1 MSVSGVISNVLG
13 GNSGSSAGSKISA
26 VNSLQTVRDDSP
38 LQLAIQLSRLTVRMQ
53 TIEEVLVKKQIEFIR
68 VGKEL
73 DALRLVAPLLESTES
88 DASEVIEPPQPLT
101 AVQLS
106 PTRGEAAFDL
116 HPAVVSW
123 FERWRE
129 ATNRS
134 FLMALIK
141 RRS

>member
-1 MSVSGVISNVLG
+1 MSVSGLISNIL
-13 GNSGSSAGSKISA
+13 GSSASTKFSA
-26 VNSLQTVRDDSP
+26 VKSLQTVREDSP
-38 LQLAIQLSRLTVRMQ
+38 LQLAIQLNRLTVRMQ

-68 VGKEL
+68 VGNEL
-73 DALRLVAPLLESTES
+73 DALRLVAPLLQSTES
-88 DASEVIEPPQPLT
+88 DVSELLEPPQPLT
-101 AVQLS
+101 AVQPS
-106 PTRGEAAFDL
+106 PARGEAAFDL

>member
-1 MSVSGVISNVLG
+1 MSVSGLISNIL
-13 GNSGSSAGSKISA
+13 GSSAGTKFSA
-26 VNSLQTVRDDSP
+26 VKSLQTVREDPP
-38 LQLAIQLSRLTVRMQ
+38 LQLAIQLNRLTVRMQ
-53 TIEEVLVKKQIEFIR
+53 TIEDVLVKKQIEFIR

-73 DALRLVAPLLESTES
+73 DALRLVAPLFQSTES
-88 DASEVIEPPQPLT
+88 DVSELIEPPSPLT
-101 AVQLS
+101 AVQQS
-106 PTRGEAAFDL
+106 PARGETAFDL

>member
-1 MSVSGVISNVLG
+1 MSVSGLISNIL
-13 GNSGSSAGSKISA
+13 GSSASTEFSA
-26 VNSLQTVRDDSP
+26 VKSLQTVREDSP
-38 LQLAIQLSRLTVRMQ
+38 LQLAIQLNRLTVRMQ

-68 VGKEL
+68 VGNEL
-73 DALRLVAPLLESTES
+73 DALRLVAPLLQSTES
-88 DASEVIEPPQPLT
+88 DVSELIEPPQPLT
-101 AVQLS
+101 AVQQS
-106 PTRGEAAFDL
+106 TARGEAAFDL

>member
-1 MSVSGVISNVLG
+1 MSVSGLISNVLG
-13 GNSGSSAGSKISA
+13 SSAGTKFSA
-26 VNSLQTVRDDSP
+26 VQSLQTVREDSP
-38 LQLAIQLSRLTVRMQ
+38 LQLAMQLNRLTVRMK
-53 TIEEVLVKKQIEFIR
+53 TIEDVLVKKQIEFIR

-73 DALRLVAPLLESTES
+73 DALRLVAPLFQSTEN
-88 DASEVIEPPQPLT
+88 DVSELIEPPQPLT
-101 AVQLS
+101 AVQQS
-106 PTRGEAAFDL
+106 PARGEAAFDL

-134 FLMALIK
+134 FFMALIK

>member
-1 MSVSGVISNVLG
+1 MSVSGVI
-13 GNSGSSAGSKISA
+13 GNFSDNSTGSKFSA
-26 VNSLQTVRDDSP
+26 VNSLQTVREDAP

-53 TIEEVLVKKQIEFIR
+53 TIEKVLVKKQIEFIR
-68 VGKEL
+68 IGKEL
-73 DALRLVAPLLESTES
+73 DALRLVAPLLESTEGDVS
-88 DASEVIEPPQPLT
+88 DIIEPPQPLI
-101 AVQLS
+101 AVQQ
-106 PTRGEAAFDL
+106 PPARGEAAVDL
-116 HPAVVSW
+116 HSTVLSW

>member
-1 MSVSGVISNVLG
+1 MSVSGLISNIL
-13 GNSGSSAGSKISA
+13 GSSASTKFSA
-26 VNSLQTVRDDSP
+26 VKSLQTVREDSP
-38 LQLAIQLSRLTVRMQ
+38 LQLAIQLNRLTVRMQ

-68 VGKEL
+68 VGNEL
-73 DALRLVAPLLESTES
+73 DALRLVAPLLQSTES
-88 DASEVIEPPQPLT
+88 DVSELLEPPQPLT
-101 AVQLS
+101 AVQPS
-106 PTRGEAAFDL
+106 RARGEAAFDL

>member
-1 MSVSGVISNVLG
+1 MSVSGLISNIL
-13 GNSGSSAGSKISA
+13 GSSAGTKFSA
-26 VNSLQTVRDDSP
+26 VQSLQTVREDSP
-38 LQLAIQLSRLTVRMQ
+38 LQLAIQLNRLTVRMQ
-53 TIEEVLVKKQIEFIR
+53 TIEDVLVKKQIEFIR

-73 DALRLVAPLLESTES
+73 DALQLVAPLLQSTES
-88 DASEVIEPPQPLT
+88 DVSELIEPPQPLT
-101 AVQLS
+101 AVQQS
-106 PTRGEAAFDL
+106 TARGEAAFDL

>member
-1 MSVSGVISNVLG
+1 MSVSGLISNIL
-13 GNSGSSAGSKISA
+13 GSSAGTKFSA
-26 VNSLQTVRDDSP
+26 VQSLQTVREDSP
-38 LQLAIQLSRLTVRMQ
+38 LQLAIQLNRLTVRMQ
-53 TIEEVLVKKQIEFIR
+53 TIEDVLVKKQIEFIR

-73 DALRLVAPLLESTES
+73 DALRLVAPLLQSTES
-88 DASEVIEPPQPLT
+88 DVSELIEPPQPLT
-101 AVQLS
+101 AVQQS
-106 PTRGEAAFDL
+106 TARGEAAFDL